1 MHILDGYSGKV
12 KRKEEKQMRENLKNA
27 RKAANMTQRQVAEYL
42 GMTERAYQRIESG
55 ERLGTI
61 ETWDLLE
68 DLFNIHQRKLREISS
83 N

>member
-1 MHILDGYSGKV
+1 M
-12 KRKEEKQMRENLKNA
+12 RKNLKEA
-27 RKAANMTQRQVAEYL
+27 RKKAGMKQREVAEKL

-61 ETWDLLE
+61 ETWDFLE
-68 DLFNIHQRKLREISS
+68 DLFKVHQKILREISS

>member
-1 MHILDGYSGKV
+1 MRAILK
-12 KRKEEKQMRENLKNA
+12 KA
-27 RKAANMTQRQVAEYL
+27 RQDAGLTQKQVAEYL

-68 DLFNIHQRKLREISS
+68 DLFDIHQIRLREMSPD
-83 N
+83 

>member
-1 MHILDGYSGKV
+1 MRAILK
-12 KRKEEKQMRENLKNA
+12 KA
-27 RKAANMTQRQVAEYL
+27 RQDAGLTQKQVAEYL

-68 DLFNIHQRKLREISS
+68 DLFDIHQRRLREMSPD
-83 N
+83 

>member
-1 MHILDGYSGKV
+1 MRAILK
-12 KRKEEKQMRENLKNA
+12 KA
-27 RKAANMTQRQVAEYL
+27 RQDAGLTQKQVAEYL

-68 DLFNIHQRKLREISS
+68 DLFDIHKRRLREMSPD
-83 N
+83 

>member
-1 MHILDGYSGKV
+1 M
-12 KRKEEKQMRENLKNA
+12 RKNLKEA
-27 RKAANMTQRQVAEYL
+27 RKKAGMTQKQVAEYL

-55 ERLGTI
+55 ERMGMI

-68 DLFNIHQRKLREISS
+68 DLFKIHQRTLREISS